1 MVGRSNRL
9 APTIFYLR
17 MEAAKMLILLSN
29 DDGIWAKGLKVL
41 EKSLVRFGTCC
52 VVAPDREKSA
62 ASHSV
67 TLHRPLRVE
76 KLGHS
81 RFAVDGTPTDCV
93 ILGVH
98 KLAGSKPN
106 LLVSGINDGGNMADD
121 VSYSGTVSAA
131 VEGTILGITSIAVSL
146 AGGVYRNFNV
156 AGEVIKRMVPWVA
169 KQRLPK
175 DALLNVNVP
184 DVERFE
190 ELKGIRWTRLGK
202 LSYVDTLAEMKD
214 PRGKTYYW
222 VGGTPVREEENS
234 AGTDLVAVEEGYV
247 SITPIRLD
255 LTHNKALKE
264 LRSKWEIRL

>member
-1 MVGRSNRL
+1 
-9 APTIFYLR
+9 
-17 MEAAKMLILLSN
+17 MLILLTN

-41 EKSLVRFGTCC
+41 EQSLSSFGTCC

-76 KLGHS
+76 EVAPN

-98 KLAGSKPN
+98 KLAGKKPD
-106 LLVSGINDGGNMADD
+106 LLVSGINDGGNMGDD

-131 VEGTILGITSIAVSL
+131 IEGTILGVPSIAVSL
-146 AGGVYRNFNV
+146 ARGEHRNFET
-156 AGEVIKRMVPWVA
+156 AGEVIKKIVPLVA
-169 KQRLPK
+169 ENGLPK

-184 DVERFE
+184 DVESFE
-190 ELKGIRWTRLGK
+190 ELKGVRWTRLGK

-222 VGGTPVREEENS
+222 VGGTPVREDENG
-234 AGTDLVAVEEGYV
+234 ADTDLVAVEEGYV

-255 LTHNKALKE
+255 LTHNRALRE
-264 LRSKWEIRL
+264 LRERWKVSL

>member
-1 MVGRSNRL
+1 
-9 APTIFYLR
+9 
-17 MEAAKMLILLSN
+17 MLILLSN

-41 EKSLVRFGTCC
+41 ELSLQQFGRCC

-62 ASHSV
+62 SSHSV

-76 KLGHS
+76 EVDPC

-98 KLAGSKPN
+98 KLAGRRPD
-106 LLVSGINDGGNMADD
+106 LLVSGINDGGNLGDD
-121 VSYSGTVSAA
+121 VTYSGTVSAA
-131 VEGTILGITSIAVSL
+131 MEGTILGVPSMAVSL
-146 AGGVYRNFNV
+146 AKGPFKNFDV
-156 AGEVIKRMVPWVA
+156 AGEVVKRIVPWIA
-169 KQRLPK
+169 KQGLPK

-184 DVERFE
+184 DVERIE
-190 ELKGIRWTRLGK
+190 DLKGVRWTRLGK

-222 VGGTPVREEENS
+222 VGGTPVRDHEN
-234 AGTDLVAVEEGYV
+234 GEDTDLMAVEKGYV

-255 LTHNKALKE
+255 LTHNKALRA
-264 LRSKWEIRL
+264 LGDTWEITL

>member
-1 MVGRSNRL
+1 
-9 APTIFYLR
+9 
-17 MEAAKMLILLSN
+17 MLILLSN
-29 DDGIWAKGLKVL
+29 DDGIWARGLKVL
-41 EKSLVRFGTCC
+41 EESLSLLGRCC

-76 KLGHS
+76 EIAPNH
-81 RFAVDGTPTDCV
+81 FAVDGTPTDCV

-98 KLAGSKPN
+98 KLAGSKPD
-106 LLVSGINDGGNMADD
+106 LLVSGINDGGNMGDD

-131 VEGTILGITSIAVSL
+131 IEGTILGIPSIAVSL
-146 AGGVYRNFNV
+146 ARGERRNFEV
-156 AGEVIKRMVPWVA
+156 AGEVIRRIVPWVA
-169 KQRLPK
+169 RYGLPK

-184 DVERFE
+184 DVGSLG

-222 VGGTPVREEENS
+222 VGGTPVRDEENG
-234 AGTDLVAVEEGYV
+234 ADTDLVAVEEGYV

-255 LTHNKALKE
+255 LTHNRALRELSARWE
-264 LRSKWEIRL
+264 LRL